1 MNNLPDNQLFSLVQ
15 RDDQR
20 AFATIFDRHKNK
32 LFNHIYSRTQSVFD
46 TEEIMQNI
54 FISLWNNRMTVVIE
68 DSVLPYLLGAA
79 RNSVLQFYLQNK
91 HSLAIRSL
99 SELEQPSVYTQEDYM
114 FASDLESFIDHTVSK
129 MPDTM
134 RKSFELSRK
143 ENLSVKEIAEQM
155 ELSEQT
161 VKNNLSMALQRLRLK
176 LNDNYMFP
184 LLLTGHLLSSQIVIL
199 LIN

>member
-1 MNNLPDNQLFSLVQ
+1 
-15 RDDQR
+15 
-20 AFATIFDRHKNK
+20 
-32 LFNHIYSRTQSVFD
+32 
-46 TEEIMQNI
+46 
-54 FISLWNNRMTVVIE
+54 
-68 DSVLPYLLGAA
+68 
-79 RNSVLQFYLQNK
+79 
-91 HSLAIRSL
+91 
-99 SELEQPSVYTQEDYM
+99 
-114 FASDLESFIDHTVSK
+114 

-199 LIN
+199 LTN